1 MYACLF
7 LVAVSKIRMP
17 SGSDFWMKI
26 AFTDI
31 CKTGNRYSVTDDSWF
46 PVRELRCNGPVNA
59 KLNLNRQGDSRVEL
73 QGSLQTS
80 VSLVCDRC
88 LVEYPFTVD
97 VAFHL
102 ILEVPKDRNWQVRE
116 LECSTTDL
124 DTVQLAE
131 PVVDLND
138 VLRQQL
144 FLSLPAKFL
153 CCSGCKGLCSTCGA
167 DLNTSACG
175 CEQKT
180 MNSPFAVLASL
191 NEK

>member
-1 MYACLF
+1 
-7 LVAVSKIRMP
+7 
-17 SGSDFWMKI
+17 MKI

-46 PVRELRCNGPVNA
+46 PVRELRRNGPVQA
-59 KLNLNRQGDSRVEL
+59 KLTLNRQGDSKVEL
-73 QGSLQTS
+73 QGRLQTS

-88 LVEYPFTVD
+88 LVEYSFGVD
-97 VAFHL
+97 VVFHL
-102 ILEVPKDRNWQVRE
+102 VLEVPDQGNWQVRE
-116 LECSTTDL
+116 MECSDADL
-124 DTVQLAE
+124 DTVQLLE

-153 CCSGCKGLCSTCGA
+153 CCPGCKGLCSTCGA

-175 CEQKT
+175 CAKQAV
-180 MNSPFAVLASL
+180 NSPFAVLASL
-191 NEK
+191 KEK